1 MAIMNFPLSEDAPP
15 RRRAVVSAAADV
27 LAEHGPD
34 APFELI
40 AERAGIG
47 RDMLA
52 RHFPNRVVLT
62 EAVLRQYVEDI
73 AERTRSWAGEADVF
87 LWFVEQL
94 ADFFVRVGSLPD
106 ALRATAPDVLE
117 SFRRTIVEV
126 GSRALRDAQMEGLV
140 RADVTPDDIVMITT
154 LLGAGLHG
162 NLAERRAISLRTRAI
177 VLSGLK
183 AYP

>member
-1 MAIMNFPLSEDAPP
+1 MAIMNFPSGEAAPP

-40 AERAGIG
+40 AERAGVG
-47 RDMLA
+47 RDTLD

-62 EAVLRQYVEDI
+62 EAVLTQYVEDL
-73 AERTRSWAGEADVF
+73 ADRTRSWAGEADVF

-94 ADFFVRVGSLPD
+94 ADFFVRTEGLPD
-106 ALRATAPDVLE
+106 ALQATAPETLE
-117 SFRRTIVEV
+117 SLRRTIIEV
-126 GSRALRDAQMEGLV
+126 GGRALRDAQVEGLV
-140 RADVTPDDIVMITT
+140 RADVTPDDIMMIAT
-154 LLGAGLHG
+154 LLRAGLRG
-162 NLAERRAISLRTRAI
+162 DLAERRALSLRTRAI

-183 AYP
+183 AHP